1 MKLVVLGAGTAGLT
15 TALMLREKFS
25 FSTITIIKS
34 KEIGTVGVG
43 EGSTEH
49 WNHFMQYVKINPYE
63 LIYKTDAT
71 LKVGILFKNWSQE
84 NKEYVHGVGDFRLAA
99 NGQPEL
105 YHHLY
110 LKNLNRKFP
119 LVPGFE
125 EVWYKNLTMVAPP
138 NQIGV
143 NQFHF
148 DTFKLGE
155 FLISKCL
162 EVNINIVDDIV
173 SDVIL
178 NKEGEIKELIT
189 KNDIISGD
197 LFIDCSGFRR
207 VLSSKIGNKWVPK
220 TKYLPMNRAIA
231 FPTSHNT
238 SGEIEPYTTATALS
252 AGWSWKIP
260 TQERYGN
267 GYVFNTDYI
276 SADQALGELNK
287 VLNCNIENVAR
298 DIPFEAGKIDKF
310 WLKNVVSI
318 GLAGSFAE
326 PLEAQS
332 IGFTIIQ
339 NIALIDYLDTWHFNK
354 ESISKKY
361 NTDMDIAYDNIISY
375 LQLHYLGD
383 RDDTKFWKDKPFE
396 ITDFLKENLPAFKH
410 GIFERPLFT
419 DYCMFKTPNWYHV
432 MAGLNL
438 MDKKEIR
445 NNLIKN
451 KEKFN
456 FENEEYANFQN
467 TISYRQNVMNHRDY
481 LKHIKFNYMFKK
493 KISKLI

>member
-1 MKLVVLGAGTAGLT
+1 MKIVILGAGTAGLV
-15 TALMLREKFS
+15 TALMLKEKYP

-34 KEIGTVGVG
+34 KEIGIVGVG

-49 WNHFMQYVKINPYE
+49 WNSFMQYVRIDPYE

-71 LKVGILFKNWSQE
+71 LKIGILFKNWIQE
-84 NKEYVHGVGDFRLAA
+84 DRDYVHSISDFRLAA

-110 LKNLNRKFP
+110 LKNLNKKFP

-125 EVWYKNLTMVAPP
+125 EVWYKNITITPP
-138 NQIGV
+138 TNQTGV

-155 FLISKCL
+155 FLLSKCL
-162 EVNINIVDDIV
+162 EVNISIIDDIV
-173 SDVIL
+173 SDVAF
-178 NKEGEIKELIT
+178 NNAGEIKELIT
-189 KNDIISGD
+189 KNNIITGDI
-197 LFIDCSGFRR
+197 FIDCSGFKR
-207 VLSSKIGNKWVPK
+207 VLSSKLGNKWVPK

-231 FPTSHNT
+231 FPTTHNIP
-238 SGEIEPYTTATALS
+238 GEIEPYTTATALS
-252 AGWSWKIP
+252 AGWSWRIP
-260 TQERYGN
+260 TQKRYGN

-287 VLNCNIENVAR
+287 VLNCNVENVAR
-298 DIPFEAGKIDKF
+298 DIPFEAGKLDKF
-310 WLKNVVSI
+310 WIKNVISI

-339 NIALIDYLDTWHFNK
+339 NLALMDYLDTWHYNK
-354 ESISKKY
+354 EIVSKKY
-361 NTDMDIAYDNIISY
+361 NEDMDIVYENIVSY
-375 LQLHYLGD
+375 LQLHYLGN

-396 ITDFLKENLPAFKH
+396 LTDFLKENLPAFKH
-410 GIFERPLFT
+410 GIFERTLFT
-419 DYCMFKTPNWYHV
+419 DFCMFKTPNWYQV

-438 MDKKEIR
+438 IDKKEIR
-445 NNLIKN
+445 NNLLKN

-456 FENEEYANFQN
+456 FQNEEYANFQN
-467 TISYRQNVMNHRDY
+467 NLVSRCNVMSHSDL
-481 LKHIKFNYMFKK
+481 LKYIRFNYMFKN
-493 KISKLI
+493 KIK